1 MISDFKTI
9 LFKESEGIG
18 LITLSRPHRLNA
30 FNQQMLKDLLD
41 AFDYIDKNDQV
52 RAVII
57 TGEGKAFC
65 AGADLSAGKDTFN
78 SEFDNSSDYDQSF
91 NRDSG
96 GILALRMYKCL
107 KPILIACNGVSVGVG
122 ATLQLAADI
131 RVASSSS
138 KYSFPFTKRGI
149 APDACSSW
157 FLPRLV
163 GISKSLEWCI
173 SGEMID
179 ADTALESGL
188 ISYKV
193 DPDDLMSATLSIA
206 KKIIKD
212 SSPVSV
218 ALTRQMIW
226 GLSQKD
232 SPESAHIVDS
242 MVIESRGK
250 SKDAAEGVMS
260 FLEKRDAIFENKVSK
275 DMPDFFPFEKSKF
288 EDS

>member
-1 MISDFKTI
+1 LIPNFKTI
-9 LFKESEGIG
+9 LFKENAGIG
-18 LITLSRPHRLNA
+18 VITLNRPHKLNA

-41 AFDYIDKNDQV
+41 VLDHIDNNDDV
-52 RAVII
+52 RAVVI
-57 TGEGKAFC
+57 TASGKAFC

-78 SEFDNSSDYDQSF
+78 SEFDNSSDYKQDF

-131 RVASSSS
+131 RVGSSLS
-138 KYSFPFTKRGI
+138 KFSFPFTKRGI

-163 GISKSLEWCI
+163 GVSKSLEWCF
-173 SGEMID
+173 SGEMIN
-179 ADTALESGL
+179 ADTALDCGL

-193 DPDDLMSATLSIA
+193 DPDDLMDKTLSIA
-206 KKIIKD
+206 RKIIID

-226 GLSQKD
+226 GLSQKE
-232 SPESAHIVDS
+232 SPEYAHIVDS
-242 MVIESRGK
+242 KAIESRGK
-250 SKDAAEGVMS
+250 SKDAAEGIMS
-260 FLEKRDAIFENKVSK
+260 FLEKRNAVFENKVSQ
-275 DMPDFFPFEKSKF
+275 DMPDFFPFEKDRF
-288 EDS
+288 EDQ

>member
-1 MISDFKTI
+1 
-9 LFKESEGIG
+9 
-18 LITLSRPHRLNA
+18 
-30 FNQQMLKDLLD
+30 MLKDLLD
-41 AFDYIDKNDQV
+41 VLDHIDNNDDV
-52 RAVII
+52 RAVVI
-57 TGEGKAFC
+57 TASGKAFC

-78 SEFDNSSDYDQSF
+78 SEFNNSSDYKQDF

-131 RVASSSS
+131 RVASSLS
-138 KYSFPFTKRGI
+138 KFSFPFTKRGI

-163 GISKSLEWCI
+163 GVSKSLEWCF
-173 SGEMID
+173 SGEMIN
-179 ADTALESGL
+179 ADTALDCGL

-193 DPDDLMSATLSIA
+193 DPDDLMDKTLSIA
-206 KKIIKD
+206 RKIIKD

-226 GLSQKD
+226 GLSQKE
-232 SPESAHIVDS
+232 SPEYAHIVDS
-242 MVIESRGK
+242 KTIESRGK
-250 SKDAAEGVMS
+250 SKDAAEGIMS
-260 FLEKRDAIFENKVSK
+260 FLEKRNAVFENKVSQ
-275 DMPDFFPFEKSKF
+275 DMPDFFPFEKDRF
-288 EDS
+288 EDQ

>member
-9 LFKESEGIG
+9 LFKEDQNIG
-18 LITLSRPHRLNA
+18 FITLNRPHKLNA
-30 FNQQMLKDLLD
+30 FNQQMLKDLLSI
-41 AFDYIDKNDQV
+41 FDYIDSNDSIK
-52 RAVII
+52 AVIL
-57 TGEGKAFC
+57 TASGKAFC

-78 SEFDNSSDYDQSF
+78 SEFDNSSEYKEDF

-96 GILALRMYKCL
+96 GILALRMYRCL

-131 RVASSSS
+131 RIASSSS
-138 KYSFPFTKRGI
+138 KFSFPFSKRGI

-163 GISKSLEWCI
+163 GISKSLEWCF

-179 ADTALESGL
+179 VDTALSSGL

-193 DPDDLMSATLSIA
+193 EPDELINKSIEIA
-206 KKIIKD
+206 KKIIKE

-232 SPESAHIVDS
+232 SPEYAHKVDS
-242 MVIESRGK
+242 KVIESRGK

-260 FLEKRDAIFENKVSK
+260 ILEKREAVFENKVSK
-275 DMPDFFPFEKSKF
+275 DMPDFFPFENDNFK
-288 EDS
+288 D

>member
-1 MISDFKTI
+1 
-9 LFKESEGIG
+9 
-18 LITLSRPHRLNA
+18 
-30 FNQQMLKDLLD
+30 MLKDLLHVL
-41 AFDYIDKNDQV
+41 DYIDNNDDI
-52 RAVII
+52 RAVVI
-57 TGEGKAFC
+57 TASGKAFC

-78 SEFDNSSDYDQSF
+78 SEFDNSSDYDQNF

-131 RVASSSS
+131 RVASSLS
-138 KYSFPFTKRGI
+138 KFSFPFTKRGI

-163 GISKSLEWCI
+163 GVSKSLEWCF

-179 ADTALESGL
+179 ADTALKSGL

-193 DPDDLMSATLSIA
+193 DPTDLMEKTLSIA
-206 KKIIKD
+206 RKIIKD

-232 SPESAHIVDS
+232 SPEYAHIVDS
-242 MVIESRGK
+242 KVIESRGK

-260 FLEKRDAIFENKVSK
+260 FLEKRDAVFENKVSK
-275 DMPDFFPFEKSKF
+275 DMPGFFPFEKDKF
-288 EDS
+288 EDQ

>member
-1 MISDFKTI
+1 LILDFKTI
-9 LFKESEGIG
+9 LFKENEGIG
-18 LITLSRPHRLNA
+18 LITLNRPHKLNA
-30 FNQQMLKDLLD
+30 FNQQMLKDLLYVL
-41 AFDYIDKNDQV
+41 DYIDSNDDI
-52 RAVII
+52 RAIVI
-57 TGEGKAFC
+57 TASGKAFC
-65 AGADLSAGKDTFN
+65 AGADLSSGKDTFN
-78 SEFDNSSDYDQSF
+78 SEFDNSSDYKQNF

-107 KPILIACNGVSVGVG
+107 KPILVACNGVSVGVG

-131 RVASSSS
+131 RIACSSS
-138 KYSFPFTKRGI
+138 KFSFPFTKRGI

-163 GISKSLEWCI
+163 GISKSLEWCF

-188 ISYKV
+188 ISYIV
-193 DPDDLMSATLSIA
+193 DPDDLMDKTLSIA
-206 KKIIKD
+206 RKIIKD

-226 GLSQKD
+226 GLSQKE
-232 SPESAHIVDS
+232 SPEYAHIVDS
-242 MVIESRGK
+242 KAIESRGK

-260 FLEKRDAIFENKVSK
+260 FLEKRDAVFENKVSQ
-275 DMPDFFPFEKSKF
+275 DMPDFFPFEKDRF
-288 EDS
+288 EDQ

>member
-1 MISDFKTI
+1 LISDFKTI
-9 LFKESEGIG
+9 LFKEDQNIG
-18 LITLSRPHRLNA
+18 YVTLNRPHKLNA
-30 FNQQMLKDLLD
+30 FNQQMLKDLLSI
-41 AFDYIDKNDQV
+41 FDYIDNSDSI
-52 RAVII
+52 RAVILSAS
-57 TGEGKAFC
+57 GKAFC

-78 SEFDNSSDYDQSF
+78 SEFDNSSKYKEDF

-96 GILALRMYKCL
+96 GILALRMYRCL

-131 RVASSSS
+131 RVASSLS
-138 KYSFPFTKRGI
+138 KFSFPFTKRGI

-163 GISKSLEWCI
+163 GISKSLEWCY

-179 ADTALESGL
+179 VDVALASGL
-188 ISYKV
+188 VSYKV
-193 DPDDLMSATLSIA
+193 EPDDLMSKTEEIA
-206 KKIIKD
+206 KKMIKE

-226 GLSQKD
+226 SLSQKD
-232 SPESAHIVDS
+232 SPEHAHKVDS
-242 MVIESRGK
+242 KVIESRGK

-260 FLEKRDAIFENKVSK
+260 FLEKRDAVFENKVSK
-275 DMPDFFPFEKSKF
+275 DMPDFFPFEKDNFK
-288 EDS
+288 D

>member
-1 MISDFKTI
+1 MVTDFKTI
-9 LFKESEGIG
+9 LFNENDGIG
-18 LITLSRPHRLNA
+18 LITLNRPHKLNA
-30 FNQQMLKDLLD
+30 FNQQMLKDLLYVL
-41 AFDYIDKNDQV
+41 DYIDNNDDI
-52 RAVII
+52 RAVVI
-57 TGEGKAFC
+57 TASGKAFC

-78 SEFDNSSDYDQSF
+78 SEFDNSSDYDQNF

-96 GILALRMYKCL
+96 GILALRMYRCL

-131 RVASSSS
+131 RVGSSLS
-138 KYSFPFTKRGI
+138 KFSFPFTKRGI

-163 GISKSLEWCI
+163 GVSKSLEWCF

-179 ADTALESGL
+179 TDTALDCGL

-193 DPDDLMSATLSIA
+193 DPDDLMDKTLSIA
-206 KKIIKD
+206 RKITKD

-226 GLSQKD
+226 GLSQKE
-232 SPESAHIVDS
+232 SPDYAHIVDS
-242 MVIESRGK
+242 KAIESRGK

-260 FLEKRDAIFENKVSK
+260 FFEKRNAVFQNKVSQ
-275 DMPDFFPFEKSKF
+275 DMPEFFPFEKDRF
-288 EDS
+288 EDQ

>member
-9 LFKESEGIG
+9 LFKEDQNIG
-18 LITLSRPHRLNA
+18 YVTLNRPHKLNA
-30 FNQQMLKDLLD
+30 FNQQMLKDLLSI
-41 AFDYIDKNDQV
+41 FDYIDNSDSI
-52 RAVII
+52 RAVILSAS
-57 TGEGKAFC
+57 GKAFC

-78 SEFDNSSDYDQSF
+78 SEFDNSSKYKEDF

-96 GILALRMYKCL
+96 GILALRMYRCL

-131 RVASSSS
+131 RIASSLS
-138 KYSFPFTKRGI
+138 KFSFPFTKRGI

-163 GISKSLEWCI
+163 GISKSLEWCY

-179 ADTALESGL
+179 VDAALASGL
-188 ISYKV
+188 VSYKV
-193 DPDDLMSATLSIA
+193 EPDDLMSKTEEIA
-206 KKIIKD
+206 KKMIKE

-226 GLSQKD
+226 SLSQKD
-232 SPESAHIVDS
+232 SPEHAHKVDS
-242 MVIESRGK
+242 KVIESRGK

-260 FLEKRDAIFENKVSK
+260 FLEKIDAVFENKVSK
-275 DMPDFFPFEKSKF
+275 DMPDFFPFEKDNFK
-288 EDS
+288 D

>member
-1 MISDFKTI
+1 MILDFKTI
-9 LFKESEGIG
+9 LFKENEGIG
-18 LITLSRPHRLNA
+18 LITLNRPHKLNA
-30 FNQQMLKDLLD
+30 FNQQMLKDLLYVL
-41 AFDYIDKNDQV
+41 DYIDSNDDI
-52 RAVII
+52 RAIVI
-57 TGEGKAFC
+57 TASGKAFC
-65 AGADLSAGKDTFN
+65 AGADLSSGKDTFN
-78 SEFDNSSDYDQSF
+78 SEFDNSSDYKQNF

-107 KPILIACNGVSVGVG
+107 KPILVACNGVSVGVG

-131 RVASSSS
+131 RIASSSS
-138 KYSFPFTKRGI
+138 KFSFPFTKRGI

-163 GISKSLEWCI
+163 GISKSLEWCF

-179 ADTALESGL
+179 TDTALDCGL

-193 DPDDLMSATLSIA
+193 DPDDLMDKTLSIA
-206 KKIIKD
+206 RKITKD

-226 GLSQKD
+226 GLSQKE
-232 SPESAHIVDS
+232 SPDYAHIVDS
-242 MVIESRGK
+242 KAIESRGK

-260 FLEKRDAIFENKVSK
+260 FFEKRNAVFQNKVSQ
-275 DMPDFFPFEKSKF
+275 DMPEFFPFEKDRF
-288 EDS
+288 EDQ

>member
-1 MISDFKTI
+1 
-9 LFKESEGIG
+9 
-18 LITLSRPHRLNA
+18 
-30 FNQQMLKDLLD
+30 MLKDLLSI
-41 AFDYIDKNDQV
+41 FDYIDNSDSI
-52 RAVII
+52 RAVILSAS
-57 TGEGKAFC
+57 GKAFC

-78 SEFDNSSDYDQSF
+78 SEFDNSSKYKEDF

-96 GILALRMYKCL
+96 GILALRMYRCL

-131 RVASSSS
+131 RVASSLS
-138 KYSFPFTKRGI
+138 KFSFPFTKRGI

-163 GISKSLEWCI
+163 GISKSLEWCY

-179 ADTALESGL
+179 VDAALASGL
-188 ISYKV
+188 VSYKV
-193 DPDDLMSATLSIA
+193 EPDDLMSKTKEIA
-206 KKIIKD
+206 KKMIKE

-226 GLSQKD
+226 SLSQKD
-232 SPESAHIVDS
+232 SPEHAHKVDS
-242 MVIESRGK
+242 KVIESRGK

-260 FLEKRDAIFENKVSK
+260 FLEKRDAVFENKVSK
-275 DMPDFFPFEKSKF
+275 DMPDFFPFEKDNFK
-288 EDS
+288 D

>member
-1 MISDFKTI
+1 
-9 LFKESEGIG
+9 
-18 LITLSRPHRLNA
+18 
-30 FNQQMLKDLLD
+30 MLKDLLYVL
-41 AFDYIDKNDQV
+41 DYIDSNDDI
-52 RAVII
+52 RAIVI
-57 TGEGKAFC
+57 TASGKAFC
-65 AGADLSAGKDTFN
+65 AGADLSSGKDTFN
-78 SEFDNSSDYDQSF
+78 SEFDNSSDYKQNF

-107 KPILIACNGVSVGVG
+107 KPILVACNGVSVGVG

-131 RVASSSS
+131 RIASSSS
-138 KYSFPFTKRGI
+138 KFSFPFTKRGI

-163 GISKSLEWCI
+163 GISKSLEWCF

-193 DPDDLMSATLSIA
+193 DPDDLMDKTLSIA
-206 KKIIKD
+206 RKIIIN

-226 GLSQKD
+226 GLSQKE
-232 SPESAHIVDS
+232 SPEYAHIVDS
-242 MVIESRGK
+242 KAIESRGK

-260 FLEKRDAIFENKVSK
+260 FLEKRDAVFKNKVSQ
-275 DMPDFFPFEKSKF
+275 DMPDFFPFEKDRF
-288 EDS
+288 EDQ